1 MVHVSHTTIKRV
13 TTITSYNMVPGIFRC
28 GPVEHMSGPEKCHL
42 LKIYR
47 CIYSHFILIQIIK

>member
-1 MVHVSHTTIKRV
+1 MYHTQLLKELQQLHHRIWFQVK
-13 TTITSYNMVPGIFRC
+13 FRF

-47 CIYSHFILIQIIK
+47 CIYSQLR